1 MGVIV
6 YLKSYL
12 AFKLDYNDPLGRFTC
27 KIFLLIQ
34 GGYPCS
40 TTSGSCSLLRL
51 QHPRSGNRRVL
62 LDDILFIWNHAI
74 LKCLTI

>member
-12 AFKLDYNDPLGRFTC
+12 AFKLDYNDPLGRNNLGRFTS

-62 LDDILFIWNHAI
+62 LDDILFIGI
-74 LKCLTI
+74 MPF